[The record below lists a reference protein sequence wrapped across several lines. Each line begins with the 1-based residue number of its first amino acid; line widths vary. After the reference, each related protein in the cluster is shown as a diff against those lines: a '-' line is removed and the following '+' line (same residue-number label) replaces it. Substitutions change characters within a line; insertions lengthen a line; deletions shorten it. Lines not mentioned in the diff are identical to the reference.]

1 MQDLTSECLSDIGPE
16 LASLGVQGLRQAMC
30 VRCFNPQCG
39 YSRTSGTLWEQRMAT
54 QVDRLLINPHFADPS
69 SSRYEPVLSAQW
81 ENVKPSGWI
90 SLNDSGIIVP
100 TPSASPTPTLAP
112 VSPKPLRNT
121 SVPQGGIML
130 GGAQQPSQSVAD
142 PWALPPKTVK
152 AGATVKMGGK

>member
-1 MQDLTSECLSDIGPE
+1 MQDLTSECLSDLGPE
-16 LASLGVQGLRQAMC
+16 LTSLGVQGLRQAMC

-54 QVDRLLINPHFADPS
+54 QVDRLLVNPHFADPS

-90 SLNDSGIIVP
+90 SLNDSGIVVP
-100 TPSASPTPTLAP
+100 SPVAQ
-112 VSPKPLRNT
+112 SPKPLRNT
-121 SVPQGGIML
+121 AVPQGGIMI
-130 GGAQQPSQSVAD
+130 GGAQPPAPSVAD